1 MHCYSPLA
9 EINNLLCLFAF
20 ATLPREARNSRT
32 EAWKEGNGG
41 KKDSGMRVRKI
52 DDKQMM
58 LHSHSD
64 THLPLL
70 PYPSFQCREK
80 LKQVDP
86 RFFFSFLSRPF
97 LLPPHQ
103 AIAPCLSVC
112 LSLSSSHSP
121 GHCMGQDGSHD
132 RLRDEPPT
140 IRHSSHPTNDSCLYP
155 LTLSPLHF
163 SWKTM
168 CCMQR

>member
-32 EAWKEGNGG
+32 EAWKEGNRG

-58 LHSHSD
+58 LHSRSD

-70 PYPSFQCREK
+70 PCPSFHCREK

-86 RFFFSFLSRPF
+86 RFFLLFFPSPF
-97 LLPPHQ
+97 FLPPHWV
-103 AIAPCLSVC
+103 ISLCLSVF
-112 LSLSSSHSP
+112 LSLSSSHSS

-132 RLRDEPPT
+132 RLWDDPPPN
-140 IRHSSHPTNDSCLYP
+140 ICHLSHPTIDSCLYP
-155 LTLSPLHF
+155 LTLSPLQDNVSHVA
-163 SWKTM
+163 
-168 CCMQR
+168 